1 MRTAPRAFFAKR
13 AQSQETKRD
22 TRYCVQAKRL
32 ELPDARADPLVQG
45 LLADVVKCRFRA
57 LSFDASAGGSFCPRP
72 WREENFMKFLCAV
85 YFEPK
90 AMEGLSR
97 SEGAELNRVSLNYN
111 EELRK
116 GGHFIA
122 ASALQWPKTAKTV
135 RRRDAKIS
143 VKDGPFAETK
153 EVLGGFI
160 FIEARDMEE
169 AVEIA
174 GKIPMARLG
183 SIEVRPEMSIG

>member
-1 MRTAPRAFFAKR
+1 MA
-13 AQSQETKRD
+13 
-22 TRYCVQAKRL
+22 
-32 ELPDARADPLVQG
+32 
-45 LLADVVKCRFRA
+45 
-57 LSFDASAGGSFCPRP
+57 
-72 WREENFMKFLCAV
+72 
-85 YFEPK
+85 
-90 AMEGLSR
+90 GLSR
-97 SEGAELNRVSLNYN
+97 SEGAELNRDSLGYN

-135 RRRDAKIS
+135 RSRDGKIA

-160 FIEARDMEE
+160 FVEARDMEE

-174 GKIPMARLG
+174 GKIPMARFG
-183 SIEVRPEMSIG
+183 SVEVRPEMSIG